1 MEEAVQ
7 ANNAYGGKGGGQQ
20 ATMGGKKKYGADRV
34 SEICPSRLLKSL
46 YQMPFLPMIVYMLED
61 HLQLPMPGDT
71 PSDPFPSSSTATHH
85 FLMSDPQRMSLS
97 DLRPYRVYHGL
108 HRITLHLRIYY
119 VPMFLDPAY
128 V

>member
-1 MEEAVQ
+1 VEEAVQ

-46 YQMPFLPMIVYMLED
+46 YQMPFLPMIVYMLEN

-71 PSDPFPSSSTATHH
+71 SSDPFPSSSAATHR
-85 FLMSDPQRMSLS
+85 FLMLDPHRMSLS
-97 DLRPYRVYHGL
+97 DLRPYCAYHGL
-108 HRITLHLRIYY
+108 HRITSHLRIYY